1 MVLLSTV
8 GLGSSYAQF
17 ITVLIIFVL
26 VLGVTAVVTKW
37 LAGYQKQQGVGSNIQ
52 VIETSRISN
61 NKYIQIVRVG
71 DTYMVIAVCKD
82 TVTLLGQISEE
93 GLKLANTGGDFSF
106 RELLEKVARKN
117 SAAVGEPEESRE
129 HDER

>member
-1 MVLLSTV
+1 MVLLSTA
-8 GLGSSYAQF
+8 GLGNSYAQF